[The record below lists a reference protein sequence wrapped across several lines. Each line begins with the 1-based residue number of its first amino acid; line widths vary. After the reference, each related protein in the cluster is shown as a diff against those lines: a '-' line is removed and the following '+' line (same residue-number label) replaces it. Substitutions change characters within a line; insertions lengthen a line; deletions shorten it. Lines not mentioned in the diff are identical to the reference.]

1 MEADVFV
8 GRETEL
14 ADVSALLERV
24 RHVTLT
30 GPAGVGKTC
39 LALRLAG
46 TLESAFPGGVHVVE
60 LSEAPADLDS
70 LAETLADAVGVRGRP
85 GTPAL
90 RALVDAFLT
99 RRTLLVLDTCD
110 RVVGIAGI
118 LVGLLLRSVEGLR
131 VLTTSRQRLGLPGE
145 HLYPVGGLPDAD
157 AVRLITALAGDRL
170 GGTDPAE
177 LCQRLDNLPLAIR
190 LAVADGAPGA
200 PGDQGTPGGGTLDGL
215 AAALDGR
222 LVSTAGL
229 AAFDGHVTSPDELA
243 TTLEGRTIPA
253 AEREIH
259 EERTGATPR
268 GRAVAP
274 RRHSSMRVALGWSHE
289 LCTPQERLLWARASV
304 FAGTF
309 DIEAAEEVCAGGALA
324 VKDVLDGL
332 LGLLDKSVLAREE
345 GEGGVRYRLLNTVR
359 EFGVVWLERLGET
372 DEIQRR
378 HRDHF
383 LALSARAEM
392 SWQGRQLEWYRRLV
406 LECGNMRGAIEYC
419 YSRPAEYRKG
429 LDLVGNLW
437 FLWACCGMQAPG
449 DDLLQRG
456 LDLDHTPSPERVKA
470 LWVHAW
476 VSIQRG
482 DLERAERILT
492 ECAAEDSDGYATAYV
507 SQFQAH
513 LAVVRG
519 DVVEALRLIK
529 HARVRHRS
537 TGNVFPG
544 FLPTYTVVATAM
556 MLADHHDQAVAVL
569 LEGRELCESCGDYWT
584 LIRLDLLLAQA
595 EHALGNTASA
605 VEFARASLRGAR
617 LFGDSIS
624 LMEALEVSVVIA
636 EAGADDTFAAVM
648 FGASRAAWKDAGVPP
663 SRSPMIASRIRGAEL
678 RLRGR
683 LGRAE
688 FDRLEARG
696 GSISLRDAVEHAL
709 QGELS

>member
-39 LALRLAG
+39 LALRLAR
-46 TLESAFPGGVHVVE
+46 TLEPAFPGGVHVVE

-70 LAETLADAVGVRGRP
+70 LAETLAGAIGAHHRP

-90 RALVDAFLT
+90 RTLVDEFLT

-110 RVVGIAGI
+110 RVVGATGI

-145 HLYPVGGLPDAD
+145 HLYPVGGLPDTD
-157 AVRLITALAGDRL
+157 AVRLITALAGDRF
-170 GGTDPAE
+170 GDVDPVE
-177 LCQRLDNLPLAIR
+177 LCRRLDNLPLAIR
-190 LAVADGAPGA
+190 LAVAD
-200 PGDQGTPGGGTLDGL
+200 DTPGGPGTLDEL

-222 LVSTAGL
+222 PISTAGL

-243 TTLEGRTIPA
+243 AALEGRTIPA

-259 EERTGATPR
+259 AERAGATPR
-268 GRAVAP
+268 GQAAAP

-332 LGLLDKSVLAREE
+332 LGLLDKSVLVREE

-359 EFGVVWLERLGET
+359 EFGVVWLDRLGET

-419 YSRPAEYRKG
+419 YSRPPEYRRG

-492 ECAAEDSDGYATAYV
+492 ECAAEDADGYATAYV

-529 HARVRHRS
+529 NARVRHRS

-556 MLADHHDQAVAVL
+556 MLADHHDQAVSVL
-569 LEGRELCESCGDYWT
+569 REGHELCESCGDYWT

-595 EHALGNTASA
+595 EHSLGNTAAAIESA
-605 VEFARASLRGAR
+605 CGSLRGAR

-624 LMEALEVSVVIA
+624 LMEALEVFVVIA
-636 EAGADDTFAAVM
+636 EARADDTFAATM
-648 FGASRAAWKDAGVPP
+648 FGASRAAWRSADVPP
-663 SRSPMIASRIRGAEL
+663 SRSPMIATQLRAAEL

-683 LGRAE
+683 MGRAE

-709 QGELS
+709 QGDLS

>member
-39 LALRLAG
+39 LALRLAR
-46 TLESAFPGGVHVVE
+46 TLEPAFPGGVHVVE

-70 LAETLADAVGVRGRP
+70 LAETLAGAIGTHREPGV
-85 GTPAL
+85 PAL
-90 RALVDAFLT
+90 RALVDEFLA

-110 RVVGIAGI
+110 RVVGTAGI

-157 AVRLITALAGDRL
+157 AVHLITALAGDRL

-177 LCQRLDNLPLAIR
+177 LCRRLDNLPLAIR
-190 LAVADGAPGA
+190 LAVADGI
-200 PGDQGTPGGGTLDGL
+200 PGGPGTLDGL
-215 AAALDGR
+215 AATLDGR
-222 LVSTAGL
+222 PISTAGL
-229 AAFDGHVTSPDELA
+229 AAFDGHVTSPDEIA
-243 TTLEGRTIPA
+243 AALEGRTTPA

-259 EERTGATPR
+259 AERAGATPR
-268 GRAVAP
+268 GRAAAP

-332 LGLLDKSVLAREE
+332 LGLLDKSVLVREE

-372 DEIQRR
+372 DETQRR

-419 YSRPAEYRKG
+419 YSRPPEYRKG

-492 ECAAEDSDGYATAYV
+492 ECAAEDADGYATAYV

-556 MLADHHDQAVAVL
+556 MLAEHHDQAVAVL
-569 LEGRELCESCGDYWT
+569 REGRELCESCGDYWT

-605 VEFARASLRGAR
+605 VEFACASLRGAR

-624 LMEALEVSVVIA
+624 LMEALEVFVVIA
-636 EAGADDTFAAVM
+636 EACADDTFAAAM
-648 FGASRAAWKDAGVPP
+648 FGASDAAWKSAGVPP
-663 SRSPMIASRIRGAEL
+663 SRSPMIASRIRAAEL

-688 FDRLEARG
+688 FDRLEAWG
-696 GSISLRDAVEHAL
+696 GSISLREAVEHAL

>member
-1 MEADVFV
+1 MKADVFV

-30 GPAGVGKTC
+30 GPAGVGKTRI
-39 LALRLAG
+39 ALRLAR
-46 TLESAFPGGVHVVE
+46 TLEPRFPGGVHIVE

-70 LAETLADAVGVRGRP
+70 LTETLADAIGIHRESEV
-85 GTPAL
+85 PAL
-90 RALVDAFLT
+90 GALVEALVT

-110 RVVGIAGI
+110 RVVGVAGI

-145 HLYPVGGLPDAD
+145 HLYPVGGLPRAD
-157 AVRLITALAGDRL
+157 AVRLVTVLAGERT

-177 LCQRLDNLPLAIR
+177 LCGRLDDLPLAIR
-190 LAVADGAPGA
+190 LAVAGSGP
-200 PGDQGTPGGGTLDGL
+200 GTLDGFV
-215 AAALDGR
+215 AFDGR
-222 LVSTAGL
+222 PISAAGL
-229 AAFDGHVTSPDELA
+229 ASF
-243 TTLEGRTIPA
+243 EGR
-253 AEREIH
+253 
-259 EERTGATPR
+259 ATPVDVSENH
-268 GRAVAP
+268 GKAPAAP

-289 LCTPQERLLWARASV
+289 LCSPQERLLWARASV

-309 DIEAAEEVCAGGALA
+309 DIEAAEEVCAGGVLA
-324 VKDVLDGL
+324 AKDILDGL
-332 LGLLDKSVLAREE
+332 LGLLDKSVLVREE

-359 EFGVVWLERLGET
+359 EFGLVWLDRLGET
-372 DEIQRR
+372 EETRRR
-378 HRDHF
+378 HRDHY
-383 LALSARAEM
+383 LTLSARAEM

-419 YSRPAEYRKG
+419 YSRPEEYRRG

-456 LDLDHTPSPERVKA
+456 LDLDPHHTAGPERVKA

-482 DLERAERILT
+482 DLERAERTLT
-492 ECAAEDSDGYATAYV
+492 ECAAEDADGHATAYV

-513 LAVVRG
+513 LAIVRG
-519 DVVEALRLIK
+519 DVGDALRLIRN
-529 HARVRHRS
+529 ARVRHRS

-556 MLADHHDQAVAVL
+556 MLAGHHDQAVSVL
-569 LEGRELCESCGDYWT
+569 GEGRELCESCGDYWT
-584 LIRLDLLLAQA
+584 LIRLDLLRGQA
-595 EHALGNTASA
+595 EHLLGNDACA
-605 VEFARASLRGAR
+605 AECARSSLRGAR
-617 LFGDSIS
+617 LFGDTVS
-624 LMEALEVSVVIA
+624 LMEALEVFVVIA
-636 EAGADDTFAAVM
+636 ESAADDIFAATM
-648 FGASRAAWKDAGVPP
+648 FGASRAAWKSAGVPP
-663 SRSPMIASRIRGAEL
+663 SRSPMIASLLRASEL

-683 LGRAE
+683 LGRAG
-688 FDRLEARG
+688 FDRLEERG
-696 GSISLRDAVEHAL
+696 GSISLHDAVEHAI
-709 QGELS
+709 QGTSS

>member
-39 LALRLAG
+39 LALRLAR
-46 TLESAFPGGVHVVE
+46 TLEPAFPGGVHIVE
-60 LSEAPADLDS
+60 LSEAPGDLDS
-70 LAETLADAVGVRGRP
+70 LAVTLADAIGARSRP
-85 GTPAL
+85 GVPAL
-90 RALVDAFLT
+90 RVLIDEFLT

-110 RVVGIAGI
+110 RVVGAAGI

-157 AVRLITALAGDRL
+157 AVHLITALAGDRL

-177 LCQRLDNLPLAIR
+177 LCRRLDNLPLAIR
-190 LAVADGAPGA
+190 LAVADGAPGG
-200 PGDQGTPGGGTLDGL
+200 PGTLDGL

-222 LVSTAGL
+222 LISTAGL
-229 AAFDGHVTSPDELA
+229 AAFDGHVTSPDELVA
-243 TTLEGRTIPA
+243 ALEGRTIPA

-259 EERTGATPR
+259 AERAGAAPR
-268 GRAVAP
+268 GRAAVP

-332 LGLLDKSVLAREE
+332 LGLLDKSVLVREE

-359 EFGVVWLERLGET
+359 EFGVVWLDRLGET

-419 YSRPAEYRKG
+419 YSRPPEHRKG

-492 ECAAEDSDGYATAYV
+492 ECAAEDADGYATAYV

-556 MLADHHDQAVAVL
+556 MLADHHDQAVSVL
-569 LEGRELCESCGDYWT
+569 REGRELCESCGDYWT

-595 EHALGNTASA
+595 EHSLGNTASA
-605 VEFARASLRGAR
+605 VESACGSLRGAR

-624 LMEALEVSVVIA
+624 LMEALEVFVVIA
-636 EAGADDTFAAVM
+636 EACADDTFAATM
-648 FGASRAAWKDAGVPP
+648 FGASRAAWKSAGVPP
-663 SRSPMIASRIRGAEL
+663 SRSPIIATQLRGAEL

-683 LGRAE
+683 MGRAE

-709 QGELS
+709 QGDLS

>member
-39 LALRLAG
+39 LALRLAR
-46 TLESAFPGGVHVVE
+46 TLEPAFPGGVHIVE

-70 LAETLADAVGVRGRP
+70 LTETLADAIGARRGP

-90 RALVDAFLT
+90 RALVDEFLT

-110 RVVGIAGI
+110 RVVGATGI

-157 AVRLITALAGDRL
+157 AVRLITALAGGRF

-177 LCQRLDNLPLAIR
+177 LCKRLDNLPLAIR
-190 LAVADGAPGA
+190 LAVAE
-200 PGDQGTPGGGTLDGL
+200 GTPGGLGTLDVL
-215 AAALDGR
+215 AATLDGR
-222 LVSTAGL
+222 PISTAGIT
-229 AAFDGHVTSPDELA
+229 AFDGHVTSPDELA
-243 TTLEGRTIPA
+243 ASLEGRTVPA

-259 EERTGATPR
+259 AVGFGAAPPA
-268 GRAVAP
+268 RAAAP

-289 LCTPQERLLWARASV
+289 LCTPAERLLWARASV

-324 VKDVLDGL
+324 AKDVLDGL
-332 LGLLDKSVLAREE
+332 LGLLDKSVLVREE

-359 EFGVVWLERLGET
+359 EFGVVWLDRLGET

-419 YSRPAEYRKG
+419 YSRPPEYRRG

-492 ECAAEDSDGYATAYV
+492 ECAAEDADGYATAYV

-513 LAVVRG
+513 LAVVKG

-556 MLADHHDQAVAVL
+556 MLADHHEQAVSVL
-569 LEGRELCESCGDYWT
+569 REGRELCESCGDYWT

-595 EHALGNTASA
+595 EHSLGNTVSA
-605 VEFARASLRGAR
+605 LDSACGSLRGAR

-624 LMEALEVSVVIA
+624 LMEALEVFVVIA
-636 EAGADDTFAAVM
+636 EACSDDTFAATM
-648 FGASRAAWKDAGVPP
+648 FGASRAAWRSADVPP
-663 SRSPMIASRIRGAEL
+663 SRSPVIATQLRTAEL

-683 LGRAE
+683 MGRTE
-688 FDRLEARG
+688 FERLEARG
-696 GSISLRDAVEHAL
+696 SSISLRDAVEHAL

>member
-1 MEADVFV
+1 MKADVFV

-30 GPAGVGKTC
+30 GPAGAGKTC
-39 LALRLAG
+39 VALRLAR
-46 TLESAFPGGVHVVE
+46 TLEPRFPDGVHIVE
-60 LSEAPADLDS
+60 LSEAPGDLDS
-70 LAETLADAVGVRGRP
+70 LAETFADAIGVRRRP
-85 GTPAL
+85 GVPAL
-90 RALVDAFLT
+90 RALVDGLVT

-110 RVVGIAGI
+110 RVVGVTGI
-118 LVGLLLRSVEGLR
+118 LVGLLLRSIEGLR
-131 VLTTSRQRLGLPGE
+131 VLATSRQRLGLPGE

-157 AVRLITALAGDRL
+157 AVSLIDTLTAGLI
-170 GGTDPAE
+170 GGPDAAE
-177 LCQRLDNLPLAIR
+177 LCGRLDNLPLAIR
-190 LAVADGAPGA
+190 LAVA
-200 PGDQGTPGGGTLDGL
+200 GGGPGILDGLVTLDGRPL
-215 AAALDGR
+215 
-222 LVSTAGL
+222 STAGL
-229 AAFDGHVTSPDELA
+229 AAFDGRMASPDELA
-243 TTLEGRTIPA
+243 AAFESRTAPSAGRGTHGEGHD
-253 AEREIH
+253 AEPHRL
-259 EERTGATPR
+259 PS
-268 GRAVAP
+268 AP

-289 LCTPQERLLWARASV
+289 LCTPPERLLWARASV

-309 DIEAAEEVCAGGALA
+309 DIEAAEEVCAGGVLA
-324 VKDVLDGL
+324 AKDILDGL
-332 LGLLDKSVLAREE
+332 LGLLDKSVLVREE
-345 GEGGVRYRLLNTVR
+345 GENGVRYRLLNTVR
-359 EFGVVWLERLGET
+359 EFGLVWLDRLGET
-372 DEIQRR
+372 EEIQRR

-419 YSRPAEYRKG
+419 YSRPQEYRRG

-456 LDLDHTPSPERVKA
+456 LDLDRTASPERVKA

-492 ECAAEDSDGYATAYV
+492 ECATEDANGYATAYV

-519 DVVEALRLIK
+519 DVGEALRLIK

-556 MLADHHDQAVAVL
+556 MLAGHHEQAVSIL
-569 LEGRELCESCGDYWT
+569 REGRELCESCGDYWT
-584 LIRLDLLLAQA
+584 LIRLDLLLGQA
-595 EHALGNTASA
+595 EHLLGNSASA
-605 VEFARASLRGAR
+605 AESARGSLRGGR
-617 LFGDSIS
+617 LFGDTIS
-624 LMEALEVSVVIA
+624 LMEALEVFVVIA
-636 EAGADDTFAAVM
+636 ESSADDTFAAIM
-648 FGASRAAWKDAGVPP
+648 FGASRAAWKNAGVPP
-663 SRSPMIASRIRGAEL
+663 SRSPMIASLIRTSEL

-688 FDRLEARG
+688 FDRLEEQG
-696 GSISLRDAVEHAL
+696 GSISLRDAVEHAI
-709 QGELS
+709 QGNLS

>member
-1 MEADVFV
+1 MKADVFV

-30 GPAGVGKTC
+30 GPAGAGKTSI
-39 LALRLAG
+39 ALRLAAA
-46 TLESAFPGGVHVVE
+46 LEPAFPGGVHVVE
-60 LSEAPADLDS
+60 LADAPADVGALTEM
-70 LAETLADAVGVRGRP
+70 LARAIGAPERP
-85 GTPAL
+85 GVATL
-90 RALVDAFLT
+90 RSLIDVLVP
-99 RRTLLVLDTCD
+99 RRSLIVLDTCD
-110 RVVGIAGI
+110 RVVGAAGI
-118 LVGLLLRSVEGLR
+118 LVGLLLRSVEELR

-145 HLYPVGGLPDAD
+145 HLYPIGGLPDD
-157 AVRLITALAGDRL
+157 EAVRLLMTLTHDEPGD
-170 GGTDPAE
+170 GDPAE
-177 LCQRLDNLPLAIR
+177 LCRRLDNLPLAI
-190 LAVADGAPGA
+190 
-200 PGDQGTPGGGTLDGL
+200 GL
-215 AAALDGR
+215 AAG
-222 LVSTAGL
+222 
-229 AAFDGHVTSPDELA
+229 VTP
-243 TTLEGRTIPA
+243 
-253 AEREIH
+253 
-259 EERTGATPR
+259 
-268 GRAVAP
+268 GRASGP
-274 RRHSSMRVALGWSHE
+274 RRHGSMRVALGWSHE
-289 LCTPQERLLWARASV
+289 LCTPAERLLWARASV
-304 FAGTF
+304 FSGTF
-309 DIEAAEEVCAGGALA
+309 DLEAAEEVCAGGALTSGQ
-324 VKDVLDGL
+324 VLDGL
-332 LGLLDKSVLAREE
+332 LGLLDRSILAREE

-359 EFGVVWLERLGET
+359 EFGLVWLDRLGET
-372 DEIQRR
+372 DEVRRR

-419 YSRPAEYRKG
+419 YSRPEEYRKG

-456 LDLDHTPSPERVKA
+456 LDLDHTVSPERVKA

-519 DVVEALRLIK
+519 DVGEALRLIK

-556 MLADHHDQAVAVL
+556 MLAGHHNQAVSVL
-569 LEGRELCESCGDYWT
+569 REGRELCESCGDYWT

-595 EHALGNTASA
+595 ELLLGNTASA
-605 VEFARASLRGAR
+605 VAAARGSLRGAR
-617 LFGDSIS
+617 LFGDTIS
-624 LMEALEVSVVIA
+624 LMEALEVFVVIA
-636 EAGADDTFAAVM
+636 ESCSDDAFAATL
-648 FGASRAAWKDAGVPP
+648 FGASQAAWESAEVPP
-663 SRSPMIASRIRGAEL
+663 SRSPIVTSMLRVIEL

-683 LGRAE
+683 MGRSTFERLTAE
-688 FDRLEARG
+688 
-696 GSISLRDAVEHAL
+696 GSSTSLRTAVEHAL
-709 QGELS
+709 QGAFS

>member
-39 LALRLAG
+39 LALRLADA
-46 TLESAFPGGVHVVE
+46 LEPAFPGGVHVVE
-60 LSEAPADLDS
+60 LSEAPTDLDS
-70 LAETLADAVGVRGRP
+70 LAETLADAIGVRREP

-90 RALVDAFLT
+90 RGLVEEFLA

-110 RVVGIAGI
+110 RAVGATGI

-157 AVRLITALAGDRL
+157 AVHLITVLAGDRL
-170 GGTDPAE
+170 GDTDPAE
-177 LCQRLDNLPLAIR
+177 LCRRLDNLPLAIR
-190 LAVADGAPGA
+190 LAVAEGSPDSC
-200 PGDQGTPGGGTLDGL
+200 GTLDGL
-215 AAALDGR
+215 AACLDGR
-222 LVSTAGL
+222 PVSTAGL

-243 TTLEGRTIPA
+243 SALEGRTVPV

-259 EERTGATPR
+259 ASGIGAAPRERTG
-268 GRAVAP
+268 AP

-324 VKDVLDGL
+324 AKDVLDGL
-332 LGLLDKSVLAREE
+332 LGLLDKSVLVREE

-359 EFGVVWLERLGET
+359 EFGLVWLERLGET

-378 HRDHF
+378 HRDHY

-419 YSRPAEYRKG
+419 YARPAEYRKG

-482 DLERAERILT
+482 DLVRAERILS
-492 ECAAEDSDGYATAYV
+492 ECAAEDADGYATAYV
-507 SQFQAH
+507 SQFKAH

-556 MLADHHDQAVAVL
+556 MLADHNDQAVSVL
-569 LEGRELCESCGDYWT
+569 REGRELCESCGDYWT

-595 EHALGNTASA
+595 EHALGNTSSA
-605 VEFARASLRGAR
+605 LEYACTSLRGAR

-624 LMEALEVSVVIA
+624 LMEALEVFVVIA
-636 EAGADDTFAAVM
+636 EACADDTFAATM
-648 FGASRAAWKDAGVPP
+648 FGASGAAWKDAGVPP
-663 SRSPMIASRIRGAEL
+663 SRSPMIASRFRAAEL

-696 GSISLRDAVEHAL
+696 GSIGLRDAVEHAL
-709 QGELS
+709 QGDFS

>member
-1 MEADVFV
+1 MKADVFV

-30 GPAGVGKTC
+30 GPAGVGKTGV
-39 LALRLAG
+39 ARRLAVA
-46 TLESAFPGGVHVVE
+46 LEPAFPGGVHVVE
-60 LSEAPADLDS
+60 LADAPTDVDS
-70 LAETLADAVGVRGRP
+70 LTEMLARAAGARTRP
-85 GTPAL
+85 GVTAL
-90 RALVDAFLT
+90 RSLIDVLAP
-99 RRTLLVLDTCD
+99 RRSLIILDTCD
-110 RVVGIAGI
+110 RVVGAAGI
-118 LVGLLLRSVEGLR
+118 LVGMLLRSVEELR

-145 HLYPVGGLPDAD
+145 HLYPVGGLPDD
-157 AVRLITALAGDRL
+157 EAVRLFAALTRGGETGD
-170 GGTDPAE
+170 TDPAE
-177 LCQRLDNLPLAIR
+177 LCRRLDNLPLAIE
-190 LAVADGAPGA
+190 
-200 PGDQGTPGGGTLDGL
+200 L
-215 AAALDGR
+215 AAGAAPR
-222 LVSTAGL
+222 RAAG
-229 AAFDGHVTSPDELA
+229 
-243 TTLEGRTIPA
+243 
-253 AEREIH
+253 
-259 EERTGATPR
+259 
-268 GRAVAP
+268 P
-274 RRHSSMRVALGWSHE
+274 RRHSSMRVAIGWSHE
-289 LCTPQERLLWARASV
+289 LCTPVERLLWARASV

-309 DIEAAEEVCAGGALA
+309 DLEAAEEVCAGGALGA
-324 VKDVLDGL
+324 GQVLDGL

-359 EFGVVWLERLGET
+359 EFGLVWLDRLGET
-372 DEIQRR
+372 DEIRRR
-378 HRDHF
+378 HRDHY

-419 YSRPAEYRKG
+419 YSRPEEYRKG

-456 LDLDHTPSPERVKA
+456 LDLDHSVSPERVKA

-492 ECAAEDSDGYATAYV
+492 ECAAEDEDGYATAYV

-519 DVVEALRLIK
+519 DVGEALRLIK

-556 MLADHHDQAVAVL
+556 MLAGHHTQAVSVL
-569 LEGRELCESCGDYWT
+569 REGRELCESCGDYWT

-595 EHALGNTASA
+595 ELLLGNTASA
-605 VEFARASLRGAR
+605 AASARGSLRGAR
-617 LFGDSIS
+617 LFGDTIS
-624 LMEALEVSVVIA
+624 LMEALEVFVVIA
-636 EAGADDTFAAVM
+636 ESCSDDAFAATL
-648 FGASRAAWKDAGVPP
+648 FGASRAAWESAGVPP
-663 SRSPMIASRIRGAEL
+663 SRSPIVTSMLRVIEL

-683 LGRAE
+683 MGRTEFERLAE
-688 FDRLEARG
+688 E
-696 GSISLRDAVEHAL
+696 GSSTGLRAAVEHAL
-709 QGELS
+709 QGALS